1 MNLCPHGFTNQIHFR
16 CATTGTPTSAFWLE
30 LEKSLEGLQSG
41 CWGTTGCAVVQV
53 RVTEA
58 WTTVEMYRPRQL
70 DACGEV
76 GRGCYGGKKRAGEEP
91 RIMPGFLASGK
102 EWMEMPFADDGV
114 LEDREA
120 HGGRGGRREKK
131 HGHV

>member
-1 MNLCPHGFTNQIHFR
+1 
-16 CATTGTPTSAFWLE
+16 
-30 LEKSLEGLQSG
+30 
-41 CWGTTGCAVVQV
+41 
-53 RVTEA
+53 
-58 WTTVEMYRPRQL
+58 MYRPRQL

-131 HGHV
+131 HGHVERAMKTSSRQCERRSDIRKETRAEDGPLCSISMWAIIEMRVSERTPGEE